1 MPRYRIALTEQD
13 GPHFVC
19 ARCGNQ
25 SWQVMETRFVQRRE
39 VVRRRR
45 KCLACGSRV
54 TTEERIAKAS

>member
-1 MPRYRIALTEQD
+1 MPRYRTPISEQD

-25 SWQVMETRFVQRRE
+25 SWQVIETRFVQRLE

-45 KCLACGSRV
+45 KCVSCGCRV
-54 TTEERIAKAS
+54 TTEERVAKAS